1 MKTELEQKIYNTLKG
16 IRFEDITRE
25 ELTKELLLIFNSFKN
40 DNK

>member
-16 IRFEDITRE
+16 IRFVDITR
-25 ELTKELLLIFNSFKN
+25 ELLLIFNSFKN